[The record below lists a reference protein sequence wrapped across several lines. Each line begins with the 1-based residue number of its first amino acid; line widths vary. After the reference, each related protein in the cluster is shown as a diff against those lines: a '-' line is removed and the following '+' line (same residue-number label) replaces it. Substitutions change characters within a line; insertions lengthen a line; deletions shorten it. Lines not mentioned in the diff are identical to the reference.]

1 MAIQFSNQ
9 ASTTL
14 ASGASSSATSL
25 SVTGASSFPIL
36 GGGDYCY
43 ATLGAGTSSEIVK
56 VTAISGTT
64 FTVVRGQDNT
74 TATSHLAGAD
84 VSLRVT
90 AGALEDLRDGGQV
103 YTAGAGLNLSA
114 NQFSLA
120 NNFATDVTFSADII
134 TATAGTSNFRA
145 GFDAGTNLASGSTG
159 NTFVGDNAG
168 KDNTTGDN
176 NVAVGKGALENNTTA
191 VANVAVGMEA
201 LLRNTTGQSN
211 SAIGFRTLSS
221 NTTGNNNMGIG
232 QATLRYSTTGNNNLA
247 IGVQSLF
254 KNTTGTSNVGLGL
267 HALYNNVTG
276 NYNTASGTQALKF
289 TTAADNTAMGGQA
302 GMGVTSGTLNSFF
315 GRSSGSLVTTGS
327 RNTILGAFDGNENGL
342 DIRTSS
348 NNIVL
353 SDGAGN
359 PRLSIN
365 SSGAATFAS
374 TVNGRDV
381 AADGAKLDDITA
393 SANNYSHPSNHAISV
408 ITGLQTALDNKVDDT
423 QVLTNVPAN
432 ALFTDTTYSVGN
444 GGLTTNDFT
453 NADHTKLNGIAAGAN
468 NYTLPSG
475 YATEGF
481 VSNQITALV
490 DSSPATLN
498 TLNEL
503 AAALGDDPN
512 FATTVTT
519 NIGTKLS
526 LAGGT
531 VTGNLSVTGTTTS
544 DKLILG
550 TNTVGTTSD
559 IALTANAVITS
570 QNSLSFGMTDA
581 TSSYFRWMFG
591 NTSNTGGTAG
601 GVEKMKLDPSGN
613 LTLSGTVDGVDIA
626 ARDAVLTSTKTTADA
641 ALANDGTSTGNYSTS
656 GQVQSGRGSGGV
668 ALTINDGYGNAN
680 VTFNHLGGVPEQ
692 TGNAARIEFN
702 TDSLST
708 PTMTFE
714 LGTGTA
720 GAAFQTPT
728 ILTLNSTGATV
739 TGTLSA
745 TGGNSTNWN
754 TAYGWGDHADYG
766 LGISGFLEYPKSS
779 IDDASCPAG
788 SYRAINTNP
797 SSGTRPAGLNLYGYI
812 QVYSYASTEKMQVF
826 TDING
831 DSATRLLK
839 SGGNTAWKYRYNSQ
853 GRSAPSNDADDAI
866 EGGMYRVTSTT
877 SNTPLSATGTITV
890 SRSYGVVSQV
900 WTNGTTFQF
909 RRSTDTGATYNA
921 WKEFLHD
928 GNFDPADYLP
938 LTGGS
943 LTGALKLGGQIMP
956 SSAGLQ
962 VNGFQ
967 RTGSVFIHEGGGTPT
982 TVYKELKN
990 GSGYL
995 KWDNYQVWTSEHMDS
1010 PSSYGL
1016 NTTSAPYITDLTVA
1030 LVSGFYR
1037 GRGDLITGSPDPV
1050 AYNATIQVMGSSAL
1064 HAYGMNFIYTRS
1076 SPTLPRIWFGARGG
1090 ATGSIT
1096 WKEIAKA
1103 ENFLPLT
1110 GGSLSGNLNIG
1121 SAASP
1126 TLNLY
1131 PNATTGYPQVAIKD
1145 NSGNSRFI
1153 MFRNTASGINTLKTA
1168 SATNVTETELKFST
1182 NGNVYVNGA
1191 APTASNHLTRKDYVD
1206 SADALRGSLAG
1217 TNAWS
1222 GANNFRTD
1230 TNSNPLRIS
1239 RTGGNV
1245 SQLLDIGVDDAAAVF
1260 RHVGDEANEGRFRF
1274 YGDPSDAA
1282 DTLLLEVNMSEVSY
1296 KGDEIYHEGNFTP
1309 SNYLPL
1315 TGGTLSGG
1323 ITAGGDSV
1331 ITGDLTVQNTDGLL
1345 TIRDNNNGGVNAAY
1359 KLAFDDASNVER
1371 GSISSAFGT
1380 DTLRV
1385 DSLGAVALR
1394 YAGSDKVTTSTN
1406 GVEVM
1411 GQLNVQHSGTNSINL
1426 RKTADTSYNGLTWSD
1441 AAGASRWLLY
1451 QTNNAQGDLSL
1462 QGRRANG
1469 AYQHTTFVINNNTG
1483 VVDFRI
1489 QPTLNGSALL
1499 SAATVPNIR
1508 VQTDVPSN
1516 YWSTA
1521 PEVINLADI
1530 AIIGSEGSYRTSWVW
1545 NGYRNSAGGFTYR
1558 GVNSNTTTASNLEHD
1573 SGALVWKAGSAS
1585 GVTLPTKFQV
1595 NSAGTT
1601 DLYYNGS
1608 KKFITT
1614 SIGTRT
1620 TGIHQATDGS
1630 TTSYID
1636 YSGLYS
1642 SRSLSYI
1649 RNTHANGSMYINTN
1663 NQVRFRTVAGLDSL
1677 VLNSAT
1683 QKATFYGD
1691 VDVAGDIKEDGT
1703 LLTAKYEPI
1712 NTIPSSTNWWSGGY
1726 SKVNTDG
1733 TCEIGKYIDF
1743 HSTSSTT
1750 ADNTYRMTNTASG
1763 QMSFSGSLTAA
1774 GNITAYSDER
1784 LKKDIETIPNALD
1797 KVSQLKGV
1805 TFTDRATEEK
1815 RTGLIA
1821 QDVEKVLPE
1830 AVMQPEGQEHLAIAY
1845 GNTVGL
1851 LVEAIKELKAEV
1863 DELKSQL
1870 ENK

>member
-25 SVTGASSFPIL
+25 SVTGASSFPVL

-56 VTAISGTT
+56 VTGISGTT

-191 VANVAVGMEA
+191 AANVAVGMEA

-221 NTTGNNNMGIG
+221 NTTGSNNMGIG

-267 HALYNNVTG
+267 HALYNNVTS

-544 DKLILG
+544 GKLILG
-550 TNTVGTTSD
+550 SNIVGTTSD
-559 IALTANAVITS
+559 IALTANAAINAV
-570 QNSLSFGMTDA
+570 NSLSFGMTDN
-581 TSSYFRWMFG
+581 TGSYFRWMFG

-613 LTLSGTVDGVDIA
+613 LTLSGTVDGVDVG
-626 ARDAVLTSTKTTADA
+626 ARDAVLTSTRTTADA

-656 GQVQSGRGSGGV
+656 GHVQSGRGSGGV

-702 TDSLST
+702 ADSASN

-754 TAYGWGDHADYG
+754 TAYGWGDH
-766 LGISGFLEYPKSS
+766 SV
-779 IDDASCPAG
+779 
-788 SYRAINTNP
+788 
-797 SSGTRPAGLNLYGYI
+797 
-812 QVYSYASTEKMQVF
+812 QSYATETYVGTQISSLVDSSPSTLNTLNELAAAL
-826 TDING
+826 G
-831 DSATRLLK
+831 DDPNFAT
-839 SGGNTAWKYRYNSQ
+839 
-853 GRSAPSNDADDAI
+853 
-866 EGGMYRVTSTT
+866 
-877 SNTPLSATGTITV
+877 TV
-890 SRSYGVVSQV
+890 S
-900 WTNGTTFQF
+900 TNIGTKL
-909 RRSTDTGATYNA
+909 SLA
-921 WKEFLHD
+921 
-928 GNFDPADYLP
+928 
-938 LTGGS
+938 GGS
-943 LTGALKLGGQIMP
+943 LT
-956 SSAGLQ
+956 
-962 VNGFQ
+962 
-967 RTGSVFIHEGGGTPT
+967 
-982 TVYKELKN
+982 
-990 GSGYL
+990 
-995 KWDNYQVWTSEHMDS
+995 
-1010 PSSYGL
+1010 
-1016 NTTSAPYITDLTVA
+1016 
-1030 LVSGFYR
+1030 
-1037 GRGDLITGSPDPV
+1037 
-1050 AYNATIQVMGSSAL
+1050 
-1064 HAYGMNFIYTRS
+1064 
-1076 SPTLPRIWFGARGG
+1076 
-1090 ATGSIT
+1090 
-1096 WKEIAKA
+1096 
-1103 ENFLPLT
+1103 
-1110 GGSLSGNLNIG
+1110 GNLNIG

-1168 SATNVTETELKFST
+1168 SATNVTETELRFST

-1191 APTASNHLTRKDYVD
+1191 APTDSNHLTRKDYVD

-1222 GANNFRTD
+1222 GANNFDSD
-1230 TNSNPLRIS
+1230 TNGTPFRVS

-1245 SQLLDIGVDDAAAVF
+1245 SQLLDIGVDDSAAVF

-1315 TGGTLSGG
+1315 TGGTM
-1323 ITAGGDSV
+1323 
-1331 ITGDLTVQNTDGLL
+1331 TGHL
-1345 TIRDNNNGGVNAAY
+1345 Y
-1359 KLAFDDASNVER
+1359 
-1371 GSISSAFGT
+1371 
-1380 DTLRV
+1380 
-1385 DSLGAVALR
+1385 
-1394 YAGSDKVTTSTN
+1394 
-1406 GVEVM
+1406 
-1411 GQLNVQHSGTNSINL
+1411 VQH
-1426 RKTADTSYNGLTWSD
+1426 
-1441 AAGASRWLLY
+1441 
-1451 QTNNAQGDLSL
+1451 
-1462 QGRRANG
+1462 
-1469 AYQHTTFVINNNTG
+1469 
-1483 VVDFRI
+1483 
-1489 QPTLNGSALL
+1489 NGSTKLQ
-1499 SAATVPNIR
+1499 TTNIG
-1508 VQTDVPSN
+1508 
-1516 YWSTA
+1516 A
-1521 PEVINLADI
+1521 
-1530 AIIGSEGSYRTSWVW
+1530 
-1545 NGYRNSAGGFTYR
+1545 
-1558 GVNSNTTTASNLEHD
+1558 TTT
-1573 SGALVWKAGSAS
+1573 GSH
-1585 GVTLPTKFQV
+1585 
-1595 NSAGTT
+1595 
-1601 DLYYNGS
+1601 
-1608 KKFITT
+1608 
-1614 SIGTRT
+1614 R
-1620 TGIHQATDGS
+1620 ATNGS

-1636 YSGLYS
+1636 FSGLYS

-1663 NQVRFRTVAGLDSL
+1663 NQVRFRTAAGLDSL
-1677 VLNSAT
+1677 VLTSAT

-1733 TCEIGKYIDF
+1733 THEIGKYIDF

-1774 GNITAYSDER
+1774 GNVTAYSDER

-1805 TFTDRATEEK
+1805 TFTDIATEEK

-1821 QDVEKVLPE
+1821 QDVQKVLPE

>member
-25 SVTGASSFPIL
+25 SVTGASSFPVL

-56 VTAISGTT
+56 VTGISGTT

-544 DKLILG
+544 GKLILG
-550 TNTVGTTSD
+550 SNTVGTTSD
-559 IALTANAVITS
+559 IALTANAAINAV
-570 QNSLSFGMTDA
+570 NSLSFGMTDN
-581 TSSYFRWMFG
+581 TGSYFRWMFG

-668 ALTINDGYGNAN
+668 ALTTNDGYGNAN

-720 GAAFQTPT
+720 GTAFQTPT
-728 ILTLNSTGATV
+728 ILTLSSWGATV

-754 TAYGWGDHADYG
+754 TAYGWGDHSTAGYAATTA
-766 LGISGFLEYPKSS
+766 LG
-779 IDDASCPAG
+779 
-788 SYRAINTNP
+788 N
-797 SSGTRPAGLNLYGYI
+797 
-812 QVYSYASTEKMQVF
+812 
-826 TDING
+826 
-831 DSATRLLK
+831 
-839 SGGNTAWKYRYNSQ
+839 
-853 GRSAPSNDADDAI
+853 
-866 EGGMYRVTSTT
+866 
-877 SNTPLSATGTITV
+877 
-890 SRSYGVVSQV
+890 
-900 WTNGTTFQF
+900 
-909 RRSTDTGATYNA
+909 
-921 WKEFLHD
+921 
-928 GNFDPADYLP
+928 YLP
-938 LTGGS
+938 LIGGS
-943 LTGALKLGGQIMP
+943 LA
-956 SSAGLQ
+956 
-962 VNGFQ
+962 
-967 RTGSVFIHEGGGTPT
+967 
-982 TVYKELKN
+982 
-990 GSGYL
+990 
-995 KWDNYQVWTSEHMDS
+995 
-1010 PSSYGL
+1010 
-1016 NTTSAPYITDLTVA
+1016 
-1030 LVSGFYR
+1030 
-1037 GRGDLITGSPDPV
+1037 
-1050 AYNATIQVMGSSAL
+1050 
-1064 HAYGMNFIYTRS
+1064 
-1076 SPTLPRIWFGARGG
+1076 
-1090 ATGSIT
+1090 
-1096 WKEIAKA
+1096 
-1103 ENFLPLT
+1103 
-1110 GGSLSGNLNIG
+1110 GNLSIG

-1296 KGDEIYHEGNFTP
+1296 KGNEIYHEGNFTP

-1315 TGGTLSGG
+1315 TGGTM
-1323 ITAGGDSV
+1323 T
-1331 ITGDLTVQNTDGLL
+1331 
-1345 TIRDNNNGGVNAAY
+1345 
-1359 KLAFDDASNVER
+1359 
-1371 GSISSAFGT
+1371 
-1380 DTLRV
+1380 
-1385 DSLGAVALR
+1385 
-1394 YAGSDKVTTSTN
+1394 
-1406 GVEVM
+1406 
-1411 GQLNVQHSGTNSINL
+1411 GQLNVRHAGTNSINL

-1441 AAGASRWLLY
+1441 AAGTSRWLLY

-1499 SAATVPNIR
+1499 SAATVPSLRN
-1508 VQTDVPSN
+1508 QTDVPSTTWN
-1516 YWSTA
+1516 TH
-1521 PEVINLADI
+1521 PEVINVYDNALL
-1530 AIIGSEGSYRTSWVW
+1530 GSEGGFRTSWVW

-1573 SGALVWKAGSAS
+1573 STSLVWRAGSAS
-1585 GVTLPTKFQV
+1585 GIALPTKFQV
-1595 NSAGTT
+1595 NSAGAT

-1691 VDVAGDIKEDGT
+1691 VDVAGDLVVTGANVATDSALLGGVSASVSDVVSTIVKRGTTGDVYARLFRSTYQNSSAVTAGAAIMMRVNNSNDTYLRPVTQAGFRAEVTDGV
-1703 LLTAKYEPI
+1703 YEPV
-1712 NTIPSSTNWWSGGY
+1712 NTIPTSGDWWSGGY

-1733 TCEIGKYIDF
+1733 THEIGKYIDF

-1784 LKKDIETIPNALD
+1784 LKRDIEIIPDALA

-1805 TFTDRATEEK
+1805 TFTDKETEER

-1821 QDVEKVLPE
+1821 QDVQKVLSE
-1830 AVMQPEGQEHLAIAY
+1830 AVIQPEGQEHLAIAY

>member
-1 MAIQFSNQ
+1 
-9 ASTTL
+9 
-14 ASGASSSATSL
+14 
-25 SVTGASSFPIL
+25 
-36 GGGDYCY
+36 
-43 ATLGAGTSSEIVK
+43 
-56 VTAISGTT
+56 
-64 FTVVRGQDNT
+64 
-74 TATSHLAGAD
+74 LAGAD

-168 KDNTTGDN
+168 KDTTTGDN

-221 NTTGNNNMGIG
+221 NTTGSNNMGIG

-254 KNTTGTSNVGLGL
+254 RNTTGTSNVGLGL
-267 HALYNNVTG
+267 HALYNNVTS

-381 AADGAKLDDITA
+381 AADGAKLDDI
-393 SANNYSHPSNHAISV
+393 
-408 ITGLQTALDNKVDDT
+408 
-423 QVLTNVPAN
+423 
-432 ALFTDTTYSVGN
+432 
-444 GGLTTNDFT
+444 
-453 NADHTKLNGIAAGAN
+453 AAGAN

-512 FATTVTT
+512 FATTVTN

-544 DKLILG
+544 GKLILG
-550 TNTVGTTSD
+550 SNTVGTTSD
-559 IALTANAVITS
+559 IALTANAAINAV
-570 QNSLSFGMTDA
+570 NSLSFGMTDN
-581 TSSYFRWMFG
+581 TGSYFRWMFG

-702 TDSLST
+702 ADSASN

-797 SSGTRPAGLNLYGYI
+797 SSGTRPAGLSLYGYI

-826 TDING
+826 TDVNG

-943 LTGALKLGGQIMP
+943 LTGALKLGGQIMN
-956 SSAGLQ
+956 SAATLQ

-967 RTGSVFIHEGGGTPT
+967 RTGSIFLHEGGTSPT
-982 TVYKELKN
+982 TVNKELQN

-1016 NTTSAPYITDLTVA
+1016 NTTSAPYITDLTVS

-1037 GRGDLITGSPDPV
+1037 GRGDLITGSPDAW

-1064 HAYGMNFIYTRS
+1064 HAYGMVFIYTRS
-1076 SPTLPRIWFGARGG
+1076 SPSQPKIWFGIRAG
-1090 ATGSIT
+1090 ATGTIT
-1096 WKEIAKA
+1096 WKEIAQ
-1103 ENFLPLT
+1103 
-1110 GGSLSGNLNIG
+1110 
-1121 SAASP
+1121 AA
-1126 TLNLY
+1126 
-1131 PNATTGYPQVAIKD
+1131 K
-1145 NSGNSRFI
+1145 
-1153 MFRNTASGINTLKTA
+1153 
-1168 SATNVTETELKFST
+1168 
-1182 NGNVYVNGA
+1182 
-1191 APTASNHLTRKDYVD
+1191 
-1206 SADALRGSLAG
+1206 
-1217 TNAWS
+1217 
-1222 GANNFRTD
+1222 
-1230 TNSNPLRIS
+1230 
-1239 RTGGNV
+1239 
-1245 SQLLDIGVDDAAAVF
+1245 
-1260 RHVGDEANEGRFRF
+1260 
-1274 YGDPSDAA
+1274 
-1282 DTLLLEVNMSEVSY
+1282 
-1296 KGDEIYHEGNFTP
+1296 
-1309 SNYLPL
+1309 YLPL
-1315 TGGTLSGG
+1315 TGGTM
-1323 ITAGGDSV
+1323 T
-1331 ITGDLTVQNTDGLL
+1331 
-1345 TIRDNNNGGVNAAY
+1345 
-1359 KLAFDDASNVER
+1359 
-1371 GSISSAFGT
+1371 
-1380 DTLRV
+1380 
-1385 DSLGAVALR
+1385 
-1394 YAGSDKVTTSTN
+1394 
-1406 GVEVM
+1406 
-1411 GQLNVQHSGTNSINL
+1411 GQLNVQHSGTDSINL

-1499 SAATVPNIR
+1499 SAATVPSLRN
-1508 VQTDVPSN
+1508 QTDVPSTTWN
-1516 YWSTA
+1516 NH
-1521 PEVINLADI
+1521 PEVINVYDNALL
-1530 AIIGSEGSYRTSWVW
+1530 GSEGGFKTSWVW
-1545 NGYRNSAGGFTYR
+1545 NGYRNNAGGFTYR

-1573 SGALVWKAGSAS
+1573 SSGLYWRAGVAS
-1585 GVTLPTKFQV
+1585 GTTLPLKFSVASDGDMTLTGGITAGGDSTITGDLTVQNTDGLLTIRDNTNGGANAAYKLAFDDASNV
-1595 NSAGTT
+1595 ERGSISSVLGSDTLLVDSLGSVALRYAGVDKITTNASGASILGNVDADIYTGDAYKTANSILGNNYINNGAGTANHIT
-1601 DLYYNGS
+1601 WDNGAAVNLYYNGVN
-1608 KKFITT
+1608 KLQTT
-1614 SIGTRT
+1614 SIGTTAYGSSR
-1620 TGIHQATDGS
+1620 ATDGA
-1630 TTSYID
+1630 TASYID
-1636 YSGLYS
+1636 FAGLYTN
-1642 SRSLSYI
+1642 RSLSYI
-1649 RNTHANGSMYINTN
+1649 RNTHATGSFYVNAN
-1663 NQVRFRTVAGLDSL
+1663 NSIRFRTIAGLDTL
-1677 VLNSAT
+1677 VLTMAT

-1703 LLTAKYEPI
+1703 LLSAKYARLGSANNYSNTSGLQRFNTQASSLIEGTSSVSHGLEVLAQAGSDAFMQFHISGDYAVKFGLDGSTNKLAVGGWSMGANAYAIYHEGNKPALDDLTGTAADSALLGGVSPSVSDVVSTIVKRGTTGDVHTRLFRSTHGNASSVTAGAAIMMRVNNSTDNYLRPITQAGFRAEVTDGVYEPV
-1712 NTIPSSTNWWSGGY
+1712 NTIPTSGDWWSGGY

-1733 TCEIGKYIDF
+1733 THEIGKYIDF

-1784 LKKDIETIPNALD
+1784 LKKGIETIPNALD

-1805 TFTDRATEEK
+1805 TFTDIATEEK

-1821 QDVEKVLPE
+1821 QDVQRVLPE